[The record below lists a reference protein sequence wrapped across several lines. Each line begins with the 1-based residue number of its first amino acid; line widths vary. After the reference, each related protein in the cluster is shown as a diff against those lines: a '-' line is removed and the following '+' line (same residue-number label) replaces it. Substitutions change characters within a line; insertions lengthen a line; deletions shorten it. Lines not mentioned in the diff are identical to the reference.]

1 MKFVPKPVTDTVA
14 ELLDEQANTEI
25 KNPNYLLNPRYDT
38 DMLLAEREDGSAGD
52 RYTNRMARDHSRNLT
67 QLMTRT
73 GSTEEPVV

>member
-38 DMLLAEREDGSAGD
+38 DMLIADRDDGRGD
-52 RYTNRMARDHSRNLT
+52 RYTNRLAREHSRNLT